1 MIKQKESDLQWLI
14 KKTKMVYLENF
25 SETSEFIPNDEESI
39 IDTKNHID
47 VLYQCDGHEQKIDE
61 LFNDIKKLYFIT
73 KEILE

>member
-14 KKTKMVYLENF
+14 KKIKMVYLENF

-39 IDTKNHID
+39 IDTKIRID

-73 KEILE
+73 KDVLE